1 MADDV
6 NMNDATQSDS
16 NRATADPALENAKLD
31 KITILPGASS
41 DGTAASFQIKYEDH
55 TLGNTLR
62 FMIMKNPDVEFC
74 GYSIP
79 HPSESQM
86 HLRVQT
92 YGETTA
98 IEAFRKGLS
107 DLIDVCDVVEK
118 KFRDR
123 VAAGEYSEVAP

>member
-6 NMNDATQSDS
+6 KMNDAAHSDNEKIAEDVQQSS
-16 NRATADPALENAKLD
+16 MKLD
-31 KITILPGASS
+31 KITILPGAAS
-41 DGTAASFQIKYEDH
+41 DGTAASFQIKHEDH

-98 IEAFRKGLS
+98 IEAFRRGLN

-123 VAAGEYSEVAP
+123 VAAGEYAETVP